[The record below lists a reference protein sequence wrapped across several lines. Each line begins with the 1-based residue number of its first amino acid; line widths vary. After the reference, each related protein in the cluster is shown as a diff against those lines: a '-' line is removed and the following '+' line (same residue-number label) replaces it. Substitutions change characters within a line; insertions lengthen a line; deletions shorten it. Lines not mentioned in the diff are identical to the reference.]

1 MFLKWRG
8 KINTIS
14 IIRSEKGI
22 IIISYKDIK
31 SDIPEF
37 DEQDFNYALS
47 FGSAKIKSAL
57 VEHILLL
64 VSLFIGK
71 NVF

>member
-1 MFLKWRG
+1 MS
-8 KINTIS
+8 TIS
-14 IIRSEKGI
+14 IIWSKKGI
-22 IIISYKDIK
+22 IIVSYKDIK
-31 SDIPEF
+31 FDIPEF
-37 DEQDFNYALS
+37 DEQDFNYVMS

-57 VEHILLL
+57 VEHIMLL